1 MPRRIHVVL
10 YGDAWAVKQEGA
22 DRASAITG
30 TKSEAINKARQIA
43 RGNDEVII
51 HNRQGQITKSK
62 RYSNRDESG
71 YRGGNSN
78 RNRDSGGCFITTA
91 CVKYYNLP
99 DDCYQ
104 LNTLRSFRDSYLSN
118 TPKGKSLIRLYYD
131 VAPKIV
137 KCLNMDPNKDS
148 LYQIIYSQINLAC
161 TYIENKR
168 LAEAKRLYEKT
179 VRQLAKH
186 FQVS

>member
-1 MPRRIHVVL
+1 MARRIHVVP

-22 DRASAITG
+22 DRASAITD
-30 TKSEAINKARQIA
+30 TQREAINKAQQIA
-43 RGNDEVII
+43 RGNDEVIV
-51 HNRQGQITKSK
+51 HNRQGQITKGK
-62 RYSNRDESG
+62 KYSNKNE
-71 YRGGNSN
+71 NSN
-78 RNRDSGGCFITTA
+78 RSRNSGGSGCFITTA
-91 CVKYYNLP
+91 CVNYYNLP

-118 TPKGKSLIRLYYD
+118 TAKGKSLVKLYYE

-137 KCLNMDPNKDS
+137 KCLNVDPNKES
-148 LYQIIYSQINLAC
+148 LYQFIYSQINLAC
-161 TYIENKR
+161 AYIENKR

-186 FQVS
+186 FQVA

>member
-62 RYSNRDESG
+62 RTW
-71 YRGGNSN
+71 NSN
-78 RNRDSGGCFITTA
+78 N
-91 CVKYYNLP
+91 N
-99 DDCYQ
+99 
-104 LNTLRSFRDSYLSN
+104 
-118 TPKGKSLIRLYYD
+118 
-131 VAPKIV
+131 
-137 KCLNMDPNKDS
+137 
-148 LYQIIYSQINLAC
+148 
-161 TYIENKR
+161 
-168 LAEAKRLYEKT
+168 EK
-179 VRQLAKH
+179 
-186 FQVS
+186 